1 MRNKMKVIERIFVL
15 VLAGG
20 ILSAEAGSVKV
31 KAKGSVPYG
40 LRAGK
45 SARREAVEDAK
56 KNAVRNYASKWDSAR
71 YEMFDKAFIQVED
84 NIDQY
89 VLSYVLLDS
98 GKNKTTKQ
106 YEAYIEATLNDNAI
120 ERLVRETASSMAS
133 GSGGEAP
140 YITMIMVGRE
150 PETQKRFKT
159 KKTDI
164 AQSTHSGS
172 SEENVTGN
180 SADFYEEETARVT
193 SGGSSE
199 RKADQIKYRTFTVTD
214 VDAAI
219 SEVFTKAGYEVV
231 DPRDVEL
238 EVSYFQ
244 MEYSAGANITASSRR
259 DAIRQCREMEIAF
272 FAIGNMD
279 VSLPEYDEVSGM
291 DKVYVKVSVKVTD
304 LRKRLPKTVASIRG
318 VQYAGLGSNPEVAR
332 QNALNM
338 AAEKSAKD
346 LIDQLRAKRVL
357 AN

>member
-1 MRNKMKVIERIFVL
+1 MRKKMMFMAGALVL
-15 VLAGG
+15 VLFGG
-20 ILSAEAGSVKV
+20 MLSAEAKSVKV
-31 KAKGSVPYG
+31 KAKGAVSYG

-45 SARREAVEDAK
+45 DTRRKAIEDAK

-71 YEMFDKAFIQVED
+71 YEMFDQAFVMVEK

-89 VLSYVLLDS
+89 VISYVLLDS

-106 YEAYIEATLNDNAI
+106 YEAFIEATLNDNAI
-120 ERLVRETASSMAS
+120 EKLVGKTADSMAS

-164 AQSTHSGS
+164 AQSIHSGT
-172 SEENVTGN
+172 SEDNVTGN
-180 SADFYEEETARVT
+180 SADFYEEETAKVT

-199 RKADQIKYRTFTVTD
+199 RKADQIKYRTFTVAD

-238 EVSYFQ
+238 DVFMFQ
-244 MEYSAGANITASSRR
+244 TEFSAGANITASSRR
-259 DAIRQCREMEIAF
+259 DAIRQCREMEVSF
-272 FAIGNMD
+272 FAVGNMD

-291 DKVYVKVSVKVTD
+291 DKVYVKVSAKVTD

-338 AAEKSAKD
+338 AAEKSAKN
-346 LIDQLRAKRVL
+346 LVDQLRAKKVL